1 MKKLLGIVVL
11 SLFAS
16 FNNSIADH
24 TNEHTITVSCQVAVG
39 HSKGTEDIGPVDI
52 RFNKKNVS
60 ISWMG
65 DISKTVKL
73 QNLRPGS
80 SYFSVKKIL
89 DNYRNGKKTDNYMDF
104 YKKYQ
109 PVSFINYAMRPYKN
123 ISTTDSTLVALSE
136 KYQDEDPLL
145 RDLSLII
152 YLNRVEAVGR
162 MILRMKYD
170 KNIRYPVMNYSDG
183 TKYFELQTYLL
194 EYCKLKRKKF

>member
-1 MKKLLGIVVL
+1 
-11 SLFAS
+11 
-16 FNNSIADH
+16 
-24 TNEHTITVSCQVAVG
+24 
-39 HSKGTEDIGPVDI
+39 
-52 RFNKKNVS
+52 
-60 ISWMG
+60 
-65 DISKTVKL
+65 
-73 QNLRPGS
+73 
-80 SYFSVKKIL
+80 
-89 DNYRNGKKTDNYMDF
+89 MDF

-170 KNIRYPVMNYSDG
+170 KNMIKCIIYYDISWH
-183 TKYFELQTYLL
+183 
-194 EYCKLKRKKF
+194 